1 MNTAAVALP
10 DRRPLN
16 FDRIRS
22 LYNGFGYVLALS
34 LILDFWWTAQD
45 TLPPLLAGKTDV
57 LVFVQQ
63 FALHASWGFIAMITG
78 ITLVPPVVNL
88 APRAG
93 LARFGWLVALTAAM
107 GWWCLAV
114 EGIHF
119 GWDVPS
125 LGYIIDG
132 LLTPGIVV
140 GVCAYH
146 SDTREA
152 DDALQVARIKRTSL
166 DAELMQTQLQLLR
179 AQIEPHFLFNTLSV
193 IRALSRSN
201 RAATVAMLDNLIRY
215 FEAALPRLRESEVPL
230 AQELELVDA
239 YLSIYRTRMGTRLRY
254 EIAMPEELAPLKVP
268 SMMLLTLVENALK
281 HGVSPTVEGGLIRV
295 SAAFDQD
302 RLLLKVADSGRG
314 LEVRQGRGTGLANVR
329 QRLLMMYG
337 PDAALTLRPTEPTGM
352 VASICI
358 PVV

>member
-1 MNTAAVALP
+1 MNTVVVALP
-10 DRRPLN
+10 TRRPMS
-16 FDRIRS
+16 FDRLRG
-22 LYNGFGYVLALS
+22 LYNGFGYMLALS
-34 LILDFWWTAQD
+34 LILDIWWTTEA
-45 TLPPLLAGKTDV
+45 TLPLWLAGKTHA
-57 LVFVQQ
+57 LEFVQH
-63 FALHASWGFIAMITG
+63 FALHASRGLIAMIPG
-78 ITLVPPVVNL
+78 IALVPPVVNL

-93 LARFGWLVALTAAM
+93 LARLAWLVALTIVM

-114 EGIHF
+114 EGVHF
-119 GWDVPS
+119 GWDMS
-125 LGYIIDG
+125 GLGYVIGG
-132 LLTPGIVV
+132 LLTPGMVV

-146 SDTREA
+146 SDKREA
-152 DDALQVARIKRTSL
+152 DDALQVARIKRTSV
-166 DAELMQTQLQLLR
+166 DAELMQTQLLR

-193 IRALSRSN
+193 IRALSRSD

-254 EIAMPEELAPLKVP
+254 EIATSEELAPLKVP

-295 SAAFDQD
+295 SATCEQD
-302 RLLLKVADSGRG
+302 RLLVKVADSGRG

-337 PDAALTLRPTEPTGM
+337 PDAALTLRPTEPSGM

-358 PVV
+358 PVA